1 MNKGKPTIIEE
12 GIAELCKEAH
22 DKGLMSAT
30 TVAAEAIAETEVSFI
45 VVGTPS
51 SPEGH
56 LNLNYIYTVAG
67 RIGRALKEKKER
79 GDIKQMHL
87 VAIRSTVLPGT
98 NQKVGEIIA
107 EESGLVRGVDFTIV
121 SNPEFLREGTS
132 VEDYFNPPLT
142 LIGTDSEYAELVF
155 REMYKDIKAEFICT
169 DIKVA
174 EMMKYVNNTYHALK
188 IVFGNEV
195 GNICKSV
202 NVDSH
207 KVMEIFCKD
216 KQLNISPYYFKPG
229 FAYGGSCLPKD
240 LKALKTLAHD
250 NDVDVPVIESIFQS
264 NENQKKRAIQLIMN
278 QGQRK
283 VGILGLSFKAGTDD
297 LRCSPIVDVVEAL
310 LGKVP
315 VTWIDMLRK
324 QGEYVS
330 HCCWKE
336 KAVMEFGDD
345 DEGKII
351 DLRGG
356 DWHNFNYLQQF
367 VSLLTGCRF
376 SSFENVEENIIWLF
390 SDEEEIKDVKN
401 LPLYNNKESRCFSI
415 GGNTFLRDSS
425 DHVLIGI
432 DHAELGFG
440 TIAAHG
446 HADALSVQMMVDGKV
461 ILADPGTFIY
471 HCNLP
476 MRNEFRKTV
485 NHNTIAMLDDNGN
498 PIDQS
503 QMLGAFLWGK
513 RAHCTLENFQTSS
526 SVDTLTASHDGYL
539 PFRHQRTVEFIGKDT
554 SKPILRV
561 KDAMGEGKWVATW
574 MLGADCSVKE
584 EGEEWTIKNDGQIV
598 VLSVGT
604 DVDRIA
610 VEDVEVSEEYGV
622 KRPSKAIRIY
632 GSQPVLSVD
641 FMIIINK

>member
-1 MNKGKPTIIEE
+1 MNISIFGLGYVGCVGAACLAKLGHKVIGVDVNENKVLLMNKGKPTIIEE

-22 DKGLMSAT
+22 DKRLMSAT

-142 LIGTDSEYAELVF
+142 LIGTDSEYAEQVF

-310 LGKVP
+310 LGK
-315 VTWIDMLRK
+315 
-324 QGEYVS
+324 G
-330 HCCWKE
+330 
-336 KAVMEFGDD
+336 
-345 DEGKII
+345 
-351 DLRGG
+351 
-356 DWHNFNYLQQF
+356 
-367 VSLLTGCRF
+367 
-376 SSFENVEENIIWLF
+376 FE
-390 SDEEEIKDVKN
+390 
-401 LPLYNNKESRCFSI
+401 
-415 GGNTFLRDSS
+415 
-425 DHVLIGI
+425 
-432 DHAELGFG
+432 
-440 TIAAHG
+440 
-446 HADALSVQMMVDGKV
+446 
-461 ILADPGTFIY
+461 
-471 HCNLP
+471 
-476 MRNEFRKTV
+476 
-485 NHNTIAMLDDNGN
+485 
-498 PIDQS
+498 
-503 QMLGAFLWGK
+503 
-513 RAHCTLENFQTSS
+513 
-526 SVDTLTASHDGYL
+526 
-539 PFRHQRTVEFIGKDT
+539 
-554 SKPILRV
+554 
-561 KDAMGEGKWVATW
+561 
-574 MLGADCSVKE
+574 
-584 EGEEWTIKNDGQIV
+584 
-598 VLSVGT
+598 
-604 DVDRIA
+604 
-610 VEDVEVSEEYGV
+610 
-622 KRPSKAIRIY
+622 IRIY
-632 GSQPVLSVD
+632 DRNVKISELTGTNKDFIMAKIPHLQHFVSADLDAVCSESDVLVVTNKEKDFEDVLKKYPGKIVIDLVRQWKEVD
-641 FMIIINK
+641 YNGKYEGISWGDINQNQEAQNEEHDMNFKQTR